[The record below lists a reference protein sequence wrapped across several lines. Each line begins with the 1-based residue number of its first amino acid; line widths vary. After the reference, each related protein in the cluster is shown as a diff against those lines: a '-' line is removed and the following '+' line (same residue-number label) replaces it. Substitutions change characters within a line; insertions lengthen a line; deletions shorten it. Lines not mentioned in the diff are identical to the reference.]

1 MSVSVRHTGTQA
13 LDDFQ
18 REVVAEFAAMARG
31 ISDLPASPLD
41 RAVVLDNLDL
51 TTTAQT
57 FDTGLGKVHQGC
69 IVIRRTADIR
79 VWEGPPAPG
88 KITLAANVAG
98 RVSVLVF

>member
-1 MSVSVRHTGTQA
+1 MTVNVRHTGNQA
-13 LDDFQ
+13 IDDFQ
-18 REVVAEFAAMARG
+18 REVVAEFANLARG
-31 ISDLPASPLD
+31 ISSLPTSPLD
-41 RAVVLDNLDL
+41 RAVVLADLDL
-51 TTTAQT
+51 TTTGQT
-57 FDTGLGKVHQGC
+57 FDTKLGGLHQGC